1 MFLAITYDLDRLEK
15 TIEDYTR
22 ITKISLEV
30 LDSNFNKIASSYNAS
45 GSQFCMHI
53 QCTEEGRKKCR
64 CSDEFLL
71 KRCAESKCLQIHICH
86 AGLTD
91 VAIPLIENEE
101 IIGYILM
108 GRIRR
113 KEKSNIKN
121 SFIESNDKLKT
132 FFNNLVCYNEEELQS
147 AINLAVAI
155 TTHIL
160 SQNIIKKGYDPI
172 IDKAILYIEEHLKD
186 NLSVNTLCAKL
197 NISKNILYEH
207 FKYTL
212 ETTVCDYITERRI
225 IKAKKL
231 LSSTEKTILFIAE
244 ECGIN
249 NYTYF
254 IKLFKKQTGIT
265 PYQYRINNSDK
276 KKGM

>member
-1 MFLAITYDLDRLEK
+1 MGFNYPELTLLGSTGSIGTQALELAAAK
-15 TIEDYTR
+15 
-22 ITKISLEV
+22 
-30 LDSNFNKIASSYNAS
+30 
-45 GSQFCMHI
+45 
-53 QCTEEGRKKCR
+53 
-64 CSDEFLL
+64 
-71 KRCAESKCLQIHICH
+71 
-86 AGLTD
+86 
-91 VAIPLIENEE
+91 
-101 IIGYILM
+101 
-108 GRIRR
+108 
-113 KEKSNIKN
+113 NIK
-121 SFIESNDKLKT
+121 
-132 FFNNLVCYNEEELQS
+132 
-147 AINLAVAI
+147 
-155 TTHIL
+155 
-160 SQNIIKKGYDPI
+160 
-172 IDKAILYIEEHLKD
+172 
-186 NLSVNTLCAKL
+186 VNTLCAKL

>member
-1 MFLAITYDLDRLEK
+1 MAITYDLKRLEK
-15 TIEDYTR
+15 IIEDYTR

-30 LDSNFNKIASSYNAS
+30 LDSDFNKIASSYNTS
-45 GSQFCMHI
+45 GSEFCMHI
-53 QCTEEGRKKCR
+53 QSTQEGQKKCR
-64 CSDEFLL
+64 CSDELLL
-71 KRCAESKCLQIHICH
+71 KRCAQSKCPEIHLCH

-91 VAIPLIENEE
+91 AAIPLIENEE
-101 IIGYILM
+101 IIGYILL

-121 SFIESNDKLKT
+121 SFIESNNKLKT
-132 FFNNLVCYNEEELQS
+132 FFNNLVCYNDAELQS

-172 IDKAILYIEEHLKD
+172 IDKAVLYIEKHLKE
-186 NLSVNTLCAKL
+186 NLSVNTLCVEL

-212 ETTVCDYITERRI
+212 ETTVCDYITERLI

-231 LSSTEKTILFIAE
+231 LLDTEKSILDIAE
-244 ECGIN
+244 ECGIS

-254 IKLFKKQTGIT
+254 IKLFKKETGIT
-265 PYQYRINNSDK
+265 PYRYRMINSDK
-276 KKGM
+276 QKGY